1 MMYTHLFT
9 PAEIGGMKLK
19 NRMIV
24 PAAVTR
30 LAGSDGN
37 TTEAFIRYH
46 EDKARGGWAMLI
58 TEDIPIIPTCKT
70 YACLPGL
77 WEDGQVDSHRTFN
90 DRIHAAG
97 SKVCAQIY
105 HAGRLATRALNGT
118 APKAPSAVGSPFTPE
133 TPAELTVEEIEEL
146 VRAFAAAAR
155 RAKEAGYDA
164 VELHGAHGYLIHQFL
179 SANTNK
185 RSDRYGGSL
194 RGRCRFMTEVIAAA
208 RQAVGP
214 GYPLLVRLSIVDYAP
229 GGLTVQESQ
238 VIARMAQEAGVDA
251 IDCSNGTTE
260 ANYAI
265 IPPVEAARA
274 LYVDNAAAIKAVVD
288 VPVIA
293 VGRINEPGLADSVL
307 AAGKADFVA
316 MLRASLADPELPNK
330 AREGREE
337 EITHCIGCLQGCLG
351 QNRRLEPFT
360 CMVRPLTGHA
370 HEDVVTPA
378 QNPRRVL
385 VIGGGVS
392 GCEAAIYAAMRGHQV
407 ALWEREDRL
416 GGRWIAAAVPPGKTE
431 YNSFLAWQAVML
443 SKYGVEVK
451 LGCTATVGLVEE
463 WKPDAVILAAGCGDA
478 VPPIPGVD
486 GPQVVKAEDVLRER
500 CAVGSRVVVIGGGLV
515 GAETANYLAQ
525 TRKKQV
531 SIVEML
537 AKIVSDGE
545 PSPALFLK
553 QDLERCHV
561 DVYTSA
567 AVTQIGPDYVRL
579 TQGGQEITL
588 PADTVVLAVGLH
600 NDRSLENA
608 LSALGVPLTVV
619 GDAHDGK
626 NGLKNIREGFLAGI
640 SV

>member
-1 MMYTHLFT
+1 MYTHLFT
-9 PAEIGGMKLK
+9 PAKIGGMELK

-37 TTEAFIRYH
+37 TTEGFIRYH
-46 EDKARGGWAMLI
+46 EDKAKGGWAMLI
-58 TEDIPIIPTCKT
+58 TEDIPVLPTCKT

-77 WEDGQVDSHRTFN
+77 WEDGQVASHKVFT

-105 HAGRLATRALNGT
+105 HAGRLATRALNGV

-133 TPAELTVEEIEEL
+133 TPTELTVEEIGE
-146 VRAFAAAAR
+146 VTAAFAAAAR

-164 VELHGAHGYLIHQFL
+164 AEIHGAHGYLIHQFL

-185 RSDRYGGSL
+185 RSDKYGGSL
-194 RGRCRFMTEVIAAA
+194 KNRCRFMAEVIAAA
-208 RQAVGP
+208 RKAVGP
-214 GYPLLVRLSIVDYAP
+214 DFPLLVRLSIVDYAP
-229 GGLTVQESQ
+229 GGITVQDSR
-238 VIARMAQEAGVDA
+238 VIARVAQEAGVDA

-293 VGRINEPGLADSVL
+293 VGRINEPCLAESVL

-316 MLRASLADPELPNK
+316 MMRASIADPELPQK
-330 AREGREE
+330 AKEGREE
-337 EITHCIGCLQGCLG
+337 EIVHCIGCLQGCLG

-370 HEDVVTPA
+370 HEDKLVPA
-378 QNPRRVL
+378 DSPKKVL
-385 VIGGGVS
+385 VIGGGVA
-392 GCEAAIYAAMRGHQV
+392 GCEAAIYAAMRGHKV
-407 ALWEREDRL
+407 TLWEKSDRL
-416 GGRWIAAAVPPGKTE
+416 GGRWIAAAIPPGKAE
-431 YNSFLAWQAVML
+431 YNSFLAWQGTML
-443 SKYGVEVK
+443 EKYGVEVK
-451 LGCTATVGLVEE
+451 LNCAATAQMAAEE
-463 WKPDAVILAAGCGDA
+463 KPDAIILAAGCNDA
-478 VPPIPGVD
+478 VPPIPGID
-486 GPQVVKAEDVLRER
+486 GEQVVKAEDVLRER
-500 CAVGSRVVVIGGGLV
+500 AAVGKKAVVIGGGLV
-515 GAETANYLAQ
+515 GAETANYLAL

-537 AKIVSDGE
+537 PNIVADGE
-545 PSPALFLK
+545 PSPTLFLK
-553 QDLERCHV
+553 QDLEKCHV
-561 DVYTSA
+561 GVYTSA
-567 AVTQIGPDYVRL
+567 SVTEIGKDYVRL
-579 TQGGQEITL
+579 TQEGKEITL
-588 PADTVVLAVGLH
+588 EADTVVLAAGLR
-600 NDRSLENA
+600 NDRTLENA
-608 LSALGVPLTVV
+608 LAELGIPLTVV
-619 GDAHDGK
+619 GDANKGK
-626 NGLKNIREGFLAGI
+626 NGLHNIREGFLAGI

>member
-1 MMYTHLFT
+1 MYTHLFT
-9 PAEIGGMKLK
+9 PAKLGSMELK

-30 LAGSDGN
+30 LASSDGN

-46 EDKARGGWAMLI
+46 EDKAKGGWAMLI
-58 TEDIPIIPTCKT
+58 TEDIPVTPTCKT

-77 WEDGQVDSHRTFN
+77 WEDGQVASHRVFTG
-90 DRIHAAG
+90 RIHAAG

-105 HAGRLATRALNGT
+105 HAGRLATRGLNGV

-133 TPAELTVEEIEEL
+133 TPTALTVEEIGEL
-146 VRAFAAAAR
+146 AAAFAAAAR

-185 RSDRYGGSL
+185 RTDRYGGSL

-208 RQAVGP
+208 RAAVGP
-214 GYPLLVRLSIVDYAP
+214 DYPLLVRLSIVDYAP
-229 GGLTVQESQ
+229 GGLTLSDSR

-265 IPPVEAARA
+265 IPPVEAPRA

-316 MLRASLADPELPNK
+316 MMRASIADPDLPNK

-337 EITHCIGCLQGCLG
+337 EIAHCIGCLQGCLG

-370 HEDVVTPA
+370 HEEEILPA
-378 QNPRRVL
+378 ARAKKVL
-385 VIGGGVS
+385 VIGGGVA
-392 GCEAAIYAAMRGHQV
+392 GCEAAIYAAMRGHRV
-407 ALWEREDRL
+407 TLCEKTGRL
-416 GGRWIAAAVPPGKTE
+416 GGRWIAAAIPPGKTE
-431 YNSFLAWQAVML
+431 YNSFLVWQQTML
-443 SKYGVEVK
+443 DKYGVEIK
-451 LGCTATVGLVEE
+451 LNCAVTAAQAEQ
-463 WKPDAVILAAGCGDA
+463 WKPDAIILAAGCADA

-486 GPQVVKAEDVLRER
+486 GPQVVKAEDVLLER
-500 CAVGSRVVVIGGGLV
+500 CETGKRVVVIGGGLV

-525 TRKKQV
+525 TRKRQV

-537 AKIVSDGE
+537 PNIVADGE
-545 PSPALFLK
+545 PSPTLFLK
-553 QDLERCHV
+553 RDLEECRV
-561 DVYTSA
+561 GIYTGA
-567 AVTQIGPDYVRL
+567 KVTGIGADCVRL
-579 TQGGQEITL
+579 TQEDRELTL
-588 PADTVVLAVGLH
+588 PADTVVLAAGLRG
-600 NDRSLENA
+600 DRTLENDLAA
-608 LSALGVPLTVV
+608 LNIHLTVV
-619 GDAHDGK
+619 GDAHEGK

-640 SV
+640 HI